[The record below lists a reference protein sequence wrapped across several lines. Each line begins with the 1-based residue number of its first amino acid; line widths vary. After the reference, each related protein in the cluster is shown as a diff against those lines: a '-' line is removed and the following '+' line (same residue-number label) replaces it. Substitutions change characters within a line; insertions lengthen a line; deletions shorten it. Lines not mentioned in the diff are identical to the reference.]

1 MLCNLMWSQ
10 DSDIIIKEEQDVCSE
25 DGSPRILE
33 TLTGSAYTDYGV
45 TVLTPTDSYAYLE
58 PAHSPH
64 LQTLQPLPSFH
75 SLPSS
80 PSRKPLEYIPVSLSE
95 LVNSG
100 GAHSPDSTGQPVLS
114 STSSVLPNHSAE
126 QRRRKRTN
134 SGSSCSSGTSST
146 SKPSKRRRP
155 QQSQEEI
162 LFQRDHANKRERQ
175 RTESLNK
182 AFSSLREIVPT
193 LPSDKLSKIQTL
205 RLASKYIDFLSH
217 VLNEGG
223 QQCED
228 ARNVREELYHSFN
241 VWRMDMNYRSTGG
254 GGGLPADL

>member
-33 TLTGSAYTDYGV
+33 ALTGSAYTDYGV

-162 LFQRDHANKRERQ
+162 LFQRDHG
-175 RTESLNK
+175 
-182 AFSSLREIVPT
+182 
-193 LPSDKLSKIQTL
+193 KI
-205 RLASKYIDFLSH
+205 YIL
-217 VLNEGG
+217 
-223 QQCED
+223 
-228 ARNVREELYHSFN
+228 
-241 VWRMDMNYRSTGG
+241 
-254 GGGLPADL
+254 GLLHIAMIKPCS